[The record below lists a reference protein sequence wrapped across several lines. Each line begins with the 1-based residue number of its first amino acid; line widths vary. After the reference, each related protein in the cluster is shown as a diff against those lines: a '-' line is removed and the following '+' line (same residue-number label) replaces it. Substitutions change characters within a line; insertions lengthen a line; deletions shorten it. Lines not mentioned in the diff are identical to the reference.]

1 MQQIK
6 NNVENVCLYSQQI
19 VEHFEWFTFYCNQLK
34 CILFAEYNSYFKN
47 VCIQLFIR
55 VLH

>member
-1 MQQIK
+1 MQNIK
-6 NNVENVCLYSQQI
+6 NTVENVCLYSQQI
-19 VEHFEWFTFYCNQLK
+19 VEHFEWFTFYWNQLK